1 MEEVKSAIRPYKVS
15 GHYKQSLKD
24 GTEYYR
30 VTLQSEFKSVGS
42 TNTDAVFNVGS
53 VFPNLRADLMNGR
66 WYAFLENFHGVSL
79 ETQIAKGHIKV
90 CLPGIIQNSH
100 DFVMTARDVC
110 QVSDTLA
117 HVPNPFVSHHDDS
130 VDILPVVFSQE
141 ITDASVGKQINP
153 TNLFTGELRVVMRN
167 EDHSTIEV
175 DDVAGTPHWHS
186 NEKWTAT
193 LLFVHHK

>member
-1 MEEVKSAIRPYKVS
+1 MEELKSAIRPFKVS

-30 VTLQSEFKSVGS
+30 VTLQSEFKSAGS
-42 TNTDAVFNVGS
+42 TNTDAVFNIGS

-66 WYAFLENFHGVSL
+66 WYAFLENFHGLSL

-110 QVSDTLA
+110 QVNDTLG
-117 HVPNPFVSHHDDS
+117 HVPVPFESDPDDAVNQYPINVSEH
-130 VDILPVVFSQE
+130 
-141 ITDASVGKQINP
+141 ITESSVGKQIDP
-153 TNLFTGELRVVMRN
+153 ATLFTGELRVVMRN
-167 EDHSTIEV
+167 ADH
-175 DDVAGTPHWHS
+175 TPIATANDGAPAWHA

-193 LLFVHHK
+193 ILFVHHK